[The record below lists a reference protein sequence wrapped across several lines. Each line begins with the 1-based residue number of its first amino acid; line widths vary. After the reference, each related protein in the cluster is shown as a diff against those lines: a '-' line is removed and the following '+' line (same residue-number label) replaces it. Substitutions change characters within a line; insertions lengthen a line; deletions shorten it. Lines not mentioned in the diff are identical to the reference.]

1 MNNLMNGAGEYLIVQ
16 ALVAGILSF
25 IGAVAGNIFA
35 HRLQRKNDRKNLST
49 AFFGEISSI
58 LWVIKERN
66 YIAEVERA
74 IRNINEGGQRIF
86 ARPIERDYLLVYK
99 ENVGKLGVLDKDLPR
114 LIATF
119 YTQIS
124 ILLDDNQELLNV
136 DFNRVERGYVEK
148 RHEEV
153 LKLLKETEKIGYKI
167 LTKLKEFFPE
177 LETPVTSQDEKE
189 GEAENILKKPTRN

>member
-136 DFNRVERGYVEK
+136 DFNRVERGYV
-148 RHEEV
+148 
-153 LKLLKETEKIGYKI
+153 
-167 LTKLKEFFPE
+167 
-177 LETPVTSQDEKE
+177 
-189 GEAENILKKPTRN
+189 